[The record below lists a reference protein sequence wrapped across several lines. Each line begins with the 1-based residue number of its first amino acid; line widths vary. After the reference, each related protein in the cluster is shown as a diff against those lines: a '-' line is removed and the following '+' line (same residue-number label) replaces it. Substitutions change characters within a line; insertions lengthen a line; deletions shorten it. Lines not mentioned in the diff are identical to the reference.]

1 MSLLVGSFTMGLIL
15 SLLALGVL
23 VSFRILA
30 FRDLTVDGSI
40 ALGGAVAATLLVA
53 GWNPWL
59 ATAAACLA
67 GALAGT
73 VTGVL
78 ATRFQING
86 LLAGILVMTA
96 LYSVNLRVMGKSN
109 LPLMKEQTI
118 ITMAQRFAASDARWS
133 FSRWEVPVQDVAIVA
148 MISLLI
154 GLVAVT
160 MYAFFRTN
168 LGLAMRASGDNEQM
182 IRALGVEVGWM
193 TTFGLALSNG
203 LVALAGALLVQYQGF
218 ADVQMGIGMVVWG
231 FASVIIGESLVGSRQ
246 IGLLLVGAVM
256 GSILFRLLVAI
267 ALRWGL
273 NPNDLRE
280 RIRAMGL
287 GLEDR
292 LDNAIGSLSGGQRQ
306 SLTLLMAGLLKPDL
320 LLLDEHTA
328 ALDPKSADQVI
339 RLTEEFIRRDRLTTL
354 MVTHSMHQ
362 AAHLGDRLIMMVR
375 GRVHHDFQGA
385 EKRRLTPEDL
395 LARFEEVRRADQ
407 LDETAA
413 EMLGRQ
419 YV

>member
-59 ATAAACLA
+59 ATLAACLA

-73 VTGVL
+73 ATGVL

-109 LPLMKEQTI
+109 LPLMKEQTVV
-118 ITMAQRFAASDARWS
+118 TMAQSFAAPEARWS
-133 FSRWEVPVQDVAIVA
+133 FSRWAVPVQDVCVVA
-148 MISLLI
+148 MVSLLI

-168 LGLAMRASGDNEQM
+168 LGLAMRAAGDNEQM

-273 NPNDLRE
+273 NPNDLKLVTALFVFAALVLPG
-280 RIRAMGL
+280 AMTML
-287 GLEDR
+287 RKR
-292 LDNAIGSLSGGQRQ
+292 LTQLSGSPRPFGER
-306 SLTLLMAGLLKPDL
+306 S
-320 LLLDEHTA
+320 
-328 ALDPKSADQVI
+328 
-339 RLTEEFIRRDRLTTL
+339 
-354 MVTHSMHQ
+354 
-362 AAHLGDRLIMMVR
+362 R
-375 GRVHHDFQGA
+375 G
-385 EKRRLTPEDL
+385 
-395 LARFEEVRRADQ
+395 
-407 LDETAA
+407 
-413 EMLGRQ
+413 
-419 YV
+419 

>member
-1 MSLLVGSFTMGLIL
+1 MTLLVGSFTMGLIL

-23 VSFRILA
+23 ISFRILA

-40 ALGGAVAATLLVA
+40 ALGGAVAATLLST

-59 ATAAACLA
+59 ATGAACLA
-67 GALAGT
+67 GASAGVT
-73 VTGVL
+73 TGVL

-109 LPLMKEQTI
+109 LPLMKEQTVV
-118 ITMAQRFAASDARWS
+118 TMAQSFASADARWS
-133 FSRWEVPVQDVAIVA
+133 FSRWEVPVQDVCVVA

-154 GLVAVT
+154 ALVAGA

-168 LGLAMRASGDNEQM
+168 LGLAMRATGDNEQM

-246 IGLLLVGAVM
+246 IGFLLVGAVM

-273 NPNDLRE
+273 NPNDLKLVT
-280 RIRAMGL
+280 AL
-287 GLEDR
+287 FVF
-292 LDNAIGSLSGGQRQ
+292 
-306 SLTLLMAGLLKPDL
+306 
-320 LLLDEHTA
+320 A
-328 ALDPKSADQVI
+328 ALVLPSAMATVKKKLATERDNLPDAQV
-339 RLTEEFIRRDRLTTL
+339 
-354 MVTHSMHQ
+354 
-362 AAHLGDRLIMMVR
+362 
-375 GRVHHDFQGA
+375 
-385 EKRRLTPEDL
+385 
-395 LARFEEVRRADQ
+395 
-407 LDETAA
+407 
-413 EMLGRQ
+413 
-419 YV
+419 

>member
-1 MSLLVGSFTMGLIL
+1 MTLLIGSFTMGLIL

-23 VSFRILA
+23 ISFRVLS

-40 ALGGAVAATLLVA
+40 TLGGAVAAILLA
-53 GWNPWL
+53 SGWNPWL
-59 ATAAACLA
+59 ATLMAFFA
-67 GALAGT
+67 GAAAGT
-73 VTGVL
+73 VTGIL

-109 LPLMKEQTI
+109 LPLMNQT
-118 ITMAQRFAASDARWS
+118 TLMTFAPSFAAADAKWV
-133 FSRWEVPVQDVAIVA
+133 FGRWEVLVQDVCVIVMVTALITGVA
-148 MISLLI
+148 ML
-154 GLVAVT
+154 

-168 LGLAMRASGDNEQM
+168 LGLAMRATGDNDQM

-193 TTFGLALSNG
+193 MTFGLALSNA

-273 NPNDLRE
+273 NPNDLKLVT
-280 RIRAMGL
+280 ALFVFGAL
-287 GLEDR
+287 VLPDAFAR
-292 LDNAIGSLSGGQRQ
+292 LR
-306 SLTLLMAGLLKPDL
+306 
-320 LLLDEHTA
+320 
-328 ALDPKSADQVI
+328 
-339 RLTEEFIRRDRLTTL
+339 
-354 MVTHSMHQ
+354 
-362 AAHLGDRLIMMVR
+362 
-375 GRVHHDFQGA
+375 
-385 EKRRLTPEDL
+385 KRF
-395 LARFEEVRRADQ
+395 AVA
-407 LDETAA
+407 
-413 EMLGRQ
+413 
-419 YV
+419 

>member
-1 MSLLVGSFTMGLIL
+1 MTLLVGSFTMGLIL

-23 VSFRILA
+23 ISFRILA

-40 ALGGAVAATLLVA
+40 ALGGATAAALLSA

-59 ATAAACLA
+59 ATGAACLA

-73 VTGVL
+73 ATGVL
-78 ATRFQING
+78 ATRCQING

-118 ITMAQRFAASDARWS
+118 VTLAQSCASPDARLS
-133 FSRWEVPVQDVAIVA
+133 FSRWEVPVQDLYVVVVIAVI
-148 MISLLI
+148 ILLI
-154 GLVAVT
+154 ASG
-160 MYAFFRTN
+160 MYAFFKTD
-168 LGLAMRASGDNEQM
+168 LGLAMRATGDNEQM
-182 IRALGVEVGWM
+182 IRALGIEVGWM

-246 IGLLLVGAVM
+246 VGYLLVGAVM

-273 NPNDLRE
+273 NPNDLKLVT
-280 RIRAMGL
+280 AL
-287 GLEDR
+287 FVF
-292 LDNAIGSLSGGQRQ
+292 
-306 SLTLLMAGLLKPDL
+306 
-320 LLLDEHTA
+320 A
-328 ALDPKSADQVI
+328 ALVLPGTIATLKN
-339 RLTEEFIRRDRLTTL
+339 RL
-354 MVTHSMHQ
+354 
-362 AAHLGDRLIMMVR
+362 A
-375 GRVHHDFQGA
+375 
-385 EKRRLTPEDL
+385 
-395 LARFEEVRRADQ
+395 
-407 LDETAA
+407 TAKQSSSY
-413 EMLGRQ
+413 ESR
-419 YV
+419 